1 MLSQNKVDSRMG
13 VKATS
18 RSLIHGHSLDNECI
32 VMAGGFVGGAKRK
45 NAKSIMILIYL
56 KKFLMSCLGL
66 LVSMIMENVGNS
78 HSFLE

>member
-1 MLSQNKVDSRMG
+1 MG
-13 VKATS
+13 VKASS

-56 KKFLMSCLGL
+56 KKNFDVMFRPIGFDDNGECGK
-66 LVSMIMENVGNS
+66 
-78 HSFLE
+78 

>member
-13 VKATS
+13 VKASS

-56 KKFLMSCLGL
+56 KKNFDVMFRPIGFDDNGECGK
-66 LVSMIMENVGNS
+66 
-78 HSFLE
+78 

>member
-56 KKFLMSCLGL
+56 KKNFDVMFRPIGFDDNG
-66 LVSMIMENVGNS
+66 EYGK
-78 HSFLE
+78 